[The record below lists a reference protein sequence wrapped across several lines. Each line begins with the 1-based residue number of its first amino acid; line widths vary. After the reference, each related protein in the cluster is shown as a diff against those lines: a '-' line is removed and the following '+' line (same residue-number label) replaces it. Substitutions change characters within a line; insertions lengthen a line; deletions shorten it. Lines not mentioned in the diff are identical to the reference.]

1 MIGAAM
7 DGYTLGAAAE
17 RLTLRLRDQVFRN
30 LINQDASYYDAP
42 ANSRGILTSRL
53 ATDPKDARQFFH
65 GPIKTYSKG
74 LAMIGVGCGLAFAL
88 CPQMGGLML
97 AFTPFTAFSC
107 RFVGLCVGGDDSK
120 SHYSLFLAPS
130 CDTCQVGRWLAK
142 W

>member
-1 MIGAAM
+1 MV
-7 DGYTLGAAAE
+7 GYTLGAAAE

-30 LINQDASYYDAP
+30 LINQDAAYYDVP

-65 GPIKTYSKG
+65 GPLKTYAKG
-74 LAMIGVGCGLAFAL
+74 MAMIGSLAFAI

-107 RFVGLCVGGDDSK
+107 EVVGDGSK
-120 SHYSLFLAPS
+120 SH
-130 CDTCQVGRWLAK
+130 
-142 W
+142 